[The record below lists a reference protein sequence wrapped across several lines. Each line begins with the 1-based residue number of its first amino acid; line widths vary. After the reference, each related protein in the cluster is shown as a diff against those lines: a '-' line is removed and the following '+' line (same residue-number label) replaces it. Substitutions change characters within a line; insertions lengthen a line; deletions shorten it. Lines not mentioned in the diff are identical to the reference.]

1 MQNSERR
8 EPGDLPKTGATHAA
22 GGAVQEI
29 RMATSTIA
37 MRETRA
43 AAWKVAL
50 PVFLAGVFLVY
61 VVGMAQTAPIHN
73 AAHDTRHSLSFPCH

>member
-1 MQNSERR
+1 
-8 EPGDLPKTGATHAA
+8 
-22 GGAVQEI
+22 
-29 RMATSTIA
+29 MATSTIA
-37 MRETRA
+37 VRETRA

-61 VVGMAQTAPIHN
+61 VVGMAHN